1 MAGGG
6 GGVIFAI
13 NIHFARQRTCDL
25 GGFIM
30 LFLRES
36 SLNVSTYIISAMMVI
51 LLTAFSNRVIC
62 MAATKVIPRAL

>member
-6 GGVIFAI
+6 GGGRVIFAI

-36 SLNVSTYIISAMMVI
+36 SLNVS
-51 LLTAFSNRVIC
+51 LLFH
-62 MAATKVIPRAL
+62 KALTSSQQ